1 MFFGN
6 GHLGRLVLQRLDP
19 FDSRAFGSFAQ
30 GDCSWAVHTKNSTAS
45 HGDDYTPTFYKKLNE
60 DRHPERGNYFRVEW
74 V

>member
-1 MFFGN
+1 MQ
-6 GHLGRLVLQRLDP
+6 RVPKKTSIVKADLQK
-19 FDSRAFGSFAQ
+19 STASQ